1 MTNMPKPSP
10 QPSACS
16 PRIFLL
22 QPPFVQLNAPY
33 PAPYYLQTFLAEK
46 SLGTR
51 VADHSIGLFSRIFC
65 RQGLTTVF
73 AAARPLIEAR
83 LSQVATT
90 GQGPKPD
97 RVSAVEEAQT
107 RFNLSRYLS
116 RSKDWIATIDRVVEF
131 LRCGD
136 PEFGHLL
143 SAANG
148 ALPSGARVE
157 RFLAS
162 VDGSPSPN
170 EARELATLMLADLA
184 DLIRVVLDPGFS
196 LVRYAENLA
205 ASVHSF
211 AEMEP
216 AVDGWILRTFYEPL
230 LQEEWDRV
238 ERDSAPSKEKPFIL
252 ACTLPFPGCL
262 AGALAAARSA
272 KARFGNK
279 VRTIAGGGYV
289 NTELRSISSLR
300 FFDYFDYLCFDRG
313 YGAFQAVLEAEGFL
327 ATQTCLSDNH
337 QSGDQKSLD
346 QEPVDSGGCRLLYK
360 TIFRD
365 PETGTLMDGSK
376 TETCAEAIGPA
387 TMERY
392 ASIDAEAPSRIFPD
406 YRSVDFSRYILPL
419 DDVNPMHRLWS
430 DGRWLKVYLAHGCYW
445 HACAFCDVKLDY
457 ISGYLPVDPDALFA
471 HLLAQAE
478 ATGVR
483 GVHLVDEAAPVSSLL
498 RLAQLNR
505 EAGLPLVFWGNIRF
519 ERDFTPDR
527 AAALAAGG
535 LLGVSAGIEVA
546 TERGFKRVG
555 KGIGLKEVVRACA
568 AFKEAGILVHAYL
581 IFGYWDEDD
590 QEIIDSIETVR
601 QLFAAGLV
609 DSAFWHKFVLTR
621 HSRIYA
627 EWEKGRHPQLELV
640 DPVGEMDFADNDLR
654 FRGEERHERWSA
666 PLDALAALW
675 MSGDQID
682 EGFGEGAD
690 GSVDGVVGIENVA
703 PFETPLPRVAPNTVE
718 VLLEAYARDRDS
730 ALDKLPALRPA
741 PPQPAPL
748 PVPSPA
754 TRESWL
760 FLGGEPIAETVMDR
774 KGRPHT
780 RLCWNYRLESHEL
793 EVEGKA
799 GALDQ
804 KEGLNRAGAIKAAI
818 YSTHPPEALSGLM
831 DKLTLAKAWPI
842 LRRGGLVSID

>member
-1 MTNMPKPSP
+1 MTATPFSSPDPSP
-10 QPSACS
+10 NPT
-16 PRIFLL
+16 RILL
-22 QPPFVQLNAPY
+22 VQPPFVQLNAPY
-33 PAPYYLQTFLAEK
+33 PAPYYLRTFLQEK
-46 SLGTR
+46 GLTAR
-51 VADHSIGLFSRIFC
+51 IADHSIGLFSRIFC
-65 RQGLTTVF
+65 KQGLTTVF
-73 AAARPLIEAR
+73 VAARPLIEAR
-83 LSQVATT
+83 LSQAAPRDDENPRLDT
-90 GQGPKPD
+90 
-97 RVSAVEEAQT
+97 AAEEAQV
-107 RFNLSRYLS
+107 RLNLSRYLS
-116 RSKDWIATIDRVVEF
+116 RSKDWIATIDRVVDF
-131 LRCGD
+131 LRGGD

-148 ALPSGARVE
+148 TLPSGARVE
-157 RFLAS
+157 LFLDS

-170 EARELATLMLADLA
+170 EAREIATLMLADLA

-211 AEMEP
+211 AEVEP
-216 AVDGWILRTFYEPL
+216 AAGGWILRTFYEPL
-230 LQEEWDRV
+230 LQEEWQRV
-238 ERDSAPSKEKPFIL
+238 ESESAPSADKPFFM

-262 AGALAAARSA
+262 AGALAATRSA

-289 NTELRSISSLR
+289 NTELRSIRSIR

-313 YGAFQAVLEAEGFL
+313 YGAFQAVLEAEGML
-327 ATQTCLSDNH
+327 GARVTPA
-337 QSGDQKSLD
+337 SGSTSTRKQK
-346 QEPVDSGGCRLLYK
+346 PIYK

-365 PETGTLMDGSK
+365 PDTGELVDGSK
-376 TETCAEAIGPA
+376 PETSSDTIGPEA
-387 TMERY
+387 MQRFG
-392 ASIDAEAPSRIFPD
+392 SVDAEAPGRIFPD
-406 YRSVDFSRYILPL
+406 YRSVDFSHYILPL
-419 DDVNPMHRLWS
+419 DDANPMHRLWS

-457 ISGYLPVDPDALFA
+457 ISGYLPVDSDALFA
-471 HLLAQAE
+471 HLLVQSE

-483 GVHLVDEAAPVSSLL
+483 GVHLVDEAAPVAGLL

-527 AAALAAGG
+527 AAVLAAGG

-546 TERGFKRVG
+546 TEQGFKRVG

-590 QEIIDSIETVR
+590 QEIIDSVETVR

-640 DPVGEMDFADNDLR
+640 DTVVGTGDTMGGTRDFADNDLR

-666 PLDALAALW
+666 PLDTLAGLW
-675 MSGDQID
+675 MSGEQVD
-682 EGFGEGAD
+682 EPVGGRVG
-690 GSVDGVVGIENVA
+690 GGIENIVA
-703 PFETPLPRVAPNTVE
+703 FRTPPPRVVPDTVE
-718 VLLEAYARDRDS
+718 SLLDVYARDRDI
-730 ALDKLPALRPA
+730 AFDTLPTPLPAA
-741 PPQPAPL
+741 QA
-748 PVPSPA
+748 
-754 TRESWL
+754 SWL
-760 FLGGEPIAETVMDR
+760 FLGGEPVAETVLDR
-774 KGRPHT
+774 KGQLHT
-780 RLCWNYRLESHEL
+780 RLCWNYRLESHVLDL
-793 EVEGKA
+793 EGIVKGLDREGS
-799 GALDQ
+799 LH
-804 KEGLNRAGAIKAAI
+804 LAGAIRAGICSADPVAVLSSHLDKA
-818 YSTHPPEALSGLM
+818 SF
-831 DKLTLAKAWPI
+831 AKAWPI
-842 LRRGGLVSID
+842 LRRGGLVRIH

>member
-1 MTNMPKPSP
+1 MTDSPIQSPKSSPMPSP
-10 QPSACS
+10 GPT
-16 PRIFLL
+16 RILL
-22 QPPFVQLNAPY
+22 IQPPFVQLNAPY
-33 PAPYYLQTFLAEK
+33 PAPYYLQAFLAEK
-46 SLGTR
+46 GLATR

-65 RQGLTTVF
+65 GQGLTTVF

-83 LSQVATT
+83 LSQVAIQDG
-90 GQGPKPD
+90 GQPHGRISAAED
-97 RVSAVEEAQT
+97 RQA
-107 RFNLSRYLS
+107 RLNLSRYLS

-131 LRCGD
+131 LRGGD

-148 ALPSGARVE
+148 TLPSGARVE

-170 EARELATLMLADLA
+170 EAREMATLMLADLA

-211 AEMEP
+211 AEVEP

-230 LQEEWDRV
+230 LQEEWYHI
-238 ERDSAPSKEKPFIL
+238 ERDCAPSDDKPFIL

-289 NTELRSISSLR
+289 NTELRSISSAR
-300 FFDYFDYLCFDRG
+300 FFDYFDYLSFDRG
-313 YGAFQAVLEAEGFL
+313 YGAIQSMLESEGILEAPNPVESESIP
-327 ATQTCLSDNH
+327 TR
-337 QSGDQKSLD
+337 KSR
-346 QEPVDSGGCRLLYK
+346 PLYK

-365 PETGTLMDGSK
+365 PDTGKLVGGSD
-376 TETCAEAIGPA
+376 TDTSAARIGLA
-387 TMERY
+387 AMSRY
-392 ASIDAEAPSRIFPD
+392 GSIDEEAPSRIFPD

-419 DDVNPMHRLWS
+419 DDANPMHRLWS

-457 ISGYLPVDPDALFA
+457 ISGYLGVDPDALFA
-471 HLLAQAE
+471 HLLVQAE
-478 ATGVR
+478 ATRVR
-483 GVHLVDEAAPVSSLL
+483 GVHLVDEAAPVASLL

-535 LLGVSAGIEVA
+535 LLGVSAGVEVA

-590 QEIIDSIETVR
+590 QEIIDSVETVR

-627 EWEKGRHPQLELV
+627 ERERGRHPKLELV
-640 DPVGEMDFADNDLR
+640 DTSNKTGGETDFADNDLR

-666 PLDALAALW
+666 PLDTLAGLW
-675 MSGDQID
+675 MSGEQVDK
-682 EGFGEGAD
+682 GFGQ
-690 GSVDGVVGIENVA
+690 GIEGLL
-703 PFETPLPRVAPNTVE
+703 PFKTPVPRVAPDTVE
-718 VLLEAYARDRDS
+718 SLLDAYARDRND
-730 ALDKLPALRPA
+730 ALDTLPALLQA
-741 PPQPAPL
+741 PK
-748 PVPSPA
+748 SA
-754 TRESWL
+754 TRPGSSPGRHSESGQGSPVSPWL
-760 FLGGEPIAETVMDR
+760 FLGGEPIAETILDR
-774 KGRPHT
+774 KGRPHA
-780 RLCWNYRLESHEL
+780 RLSWNYRLETHEL
-793 EVEGKA
+793 QVGEERGSRNLA
-799 GALDQ
+799 
-804 KEGLNRAGAIKAAI
+804 RAIKAALT
-818 YSTHPPEALSGLM
+818 SANPVESLSALM
-831 DKLTLAKAWPI
+831 DQDSLARAWPI
-842 LRRGGLVSID
+842 LRRGGLVRIN

>member
-1 MTNMPKPSP
+1 MTDTPYLSPMHSPEPVPKPLPTPPPGQTS
-10 QPSACS
+10 
-16 PRIFLL
+16 ILLL

-33 PAPYYLQTFLAEK
+33 PAPYYLQTFLVEK
-46 SLGTR
+46 GLAAR

-65 RQGLTTVF
+65 RQGLSTVF

-83 LSQVATT
+83 LSPAA
-90 GQGPKPD
+90 GQDG
-97 RVSAVEEAQT
+97 RGARSVLTAAEEAQA
-107 RFNLSRYLS
+107 RLNLSRYLS

-131 LRCGD
+131 LRGGES
-136 PEFGHLL
+136 EFGHLL

-148 ALPSGARVE
+148 TLPSGARVE

-170 EARELATLMLADLA
+170 EAREMATLMLADLA

-211 AEMEP
+211 AEVEP

-230 LQEEWDRV
+230 LQEEWQRV
-238 ERDSAPSKEKPFIL
+238 EREGPPSADKPLIL

-262 AGALAAARSA
+262 AGALAASRSA
-272 KARFGNK
+272 KAYFGNK
-279 VRTIAGGGYV
+279 VRTLAGGGYV
-289 NTELRSISSLR
+289 NTELRSISSTR

-313 YGAFQAVLEAEGFL
+313 YGAFQAVLETEGILGAPGFVASFVTGSIPNKNPL
-327 ATQTCLSDNH
+327 
-337 QSGDQKSLD
+337 
-346 QEPVDSGGCRLLYK
+346 PLYK

-365 PETGTLMDGSK
+365 PETGKLVDGSK
-376 TETCAEAIGPA
+376 TGTSTDTIGSVA
-387 TMERY
+387 MERY
-392 ASIDAEAPSRIFPD
+392 GSVDAEAPVRIFPD

-419 DDVNPMHRLWS
+419 DDANPMHRLWS

-445 HACAFCDVKLDY
+445 HACAFCDVQLDY
-457 ISGYLPVDPDALFA
+457 ISGYLPVDPNALFA
-471 HLLAQAE
+471 HLLLQAE

-483 GVHLVDEAAPVSSLL
+483 GVHLVDEAAPVGSLL

-590 QEIIDSIETVR
+590 QEIIDSVETMR
-601 QLFAAGLV
+601 QVFAAGLV

-627 EWEKGRHPQLELV
+627 EWERGRHPKLELV
-640 DPVGEMDFADNDLR
+640 EAGKKTGGETGGIADFADNDLR

-666 PLDALAALW
+666 PLDTLAGLW
-675 MSGDQID
+675 MSGEQV
-682 EGFGEGAD
+682 EGPV
-690 GSVDGVVGIENVA
+690 GSRVVGGSGIEDIV
-703 PFETPLPRVAPNTVE
+703 PFKTPSPRVAPDTVE
-718 VLLEAYARDRDS
+718 SLLEAYARDRDD
-730 ALDKLPALRPA
+730 ALDTL
-741 PPQPAPL
+741 PAPL
-748 PVPSPA
+748 QASQAA
-754 TRESWL
+754 TQASWL
-760 FLGGEPIAETVMDR
+760 FLGGEPIAETVLDR
-774 KGRPHT
+774 KGRPQV

-793 EVEGKA
+793 EVGGLERANAIKVA
-799 GALDQ
+799 INSPDPVTALSTLLDQ
-804 KEGLNRAGAIKAAI
+804 A
-818 YSTHPPEALSGLM
+818 S
-831 DKLTLAKAWPI
+831 LAKVWPT
-842 LRRGGLVSID
+842 LRRGGMVKAD